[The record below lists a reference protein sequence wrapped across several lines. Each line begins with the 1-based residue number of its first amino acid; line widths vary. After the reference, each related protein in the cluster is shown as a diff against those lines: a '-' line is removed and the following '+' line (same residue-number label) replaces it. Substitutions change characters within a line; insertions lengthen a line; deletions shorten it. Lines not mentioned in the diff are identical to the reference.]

1 MICRRRMLLALAASW
16 TLLLTDCKTS
26 FDSPGG
32 PPIETPSYASI
43 RQQYNQRIEKVQS
56 VHARGA
62 IELRWT
68 DEDGKRHFDTGD
80 GDLWLDL
87 PDRTALRVQKLG
99 KNLMWI
105 GSDGVSMWF
114 FEFRDDET
122 VLNVH
127 PIEDSAA
134 GQLPIDPEM
143 MLTLYGLRPLPEDSD
158 DTSVGYDND
167 RNAWIVRYEDPAGAT
182 QLLVDIEVLV
192 PIRIERLTLQGD
204 LLAHSE
210 LRLSRYERVAS
221 RTAVPGTSPWFPTL
235 VDIYRRDGEDSIKLA
250 LRSPTEWPVKA
261 RVFDLEQLQRAYP
274 PDRVETDA
282 LALEAPDDPHR

>member
-16 TLLLTDCKTS
+16 TLLLTSCKTI
-26 FDSPGG
+26 DRPGG
-32 PPIETPSYASI
+32 PPIETPSYAAI
-43 RQQYNQRIEKVQS
+43 RLQYNQRIEKLQF

-87 PDRTALRVQKLG
+87 PDRMALQVQKLG

-105 GSDGVSMWF
+105 GSDGESMWF

-127 PIEDSAA
+127 RIEDSAS

-143 MLTLYGLRPLPEDSD
+143 MLTLYGLRPLSEDSD
-158 DTSVGYDND
+158 DASVGYDND

-182 QLLVDIEVLV
+182 QLLIDIEVLV

-221 RTAVPGTSPWFPTL
+221 RTAVPGTSPLFPTL
-235 VDIYRRDGEDSIKLA
+235 VDIYGRDSEDSIKLA
-250 LRSPTEWPVKA
+250 LRSPTDQVKA
-261 RVFDLEQLQRAYP
+261 RVFDLELLKRAYP

-282 LALEAPDDPHR
+282 LALEAPDDSHH